1 MDTFATP
8 GTPSR
13 RGLMTQRARTEV
25 SIGDNFVGDSP
36 IIMTR
41 LSEDSG

>member
-8 GTPSR
+8 ETPRR

-25 SIGDNFVGDSP
+25 SIGDSLVGESP

-41 LSEDSG
+41 LSEERG